1 MTNTLSCRTGPRRV
15 FLYIVVVVVLA
26 LTATRPVHALEHE
39 EMETIIMGSV
49 DSSHDGDDART
60 VLDWGRSILQF
71 SNQTASNSSSDLI
84 CCCPVG
90 GGLYRAFDYEEPSPS
105 VSCCC
110 NTTDVCTECSQT
122 DSFNSVCGSGQV
134 CGILLLMAT
143 LIGTL
148 AVTICVT
155 GVFLTRRRRLRNATL
170 DQFVSGST
178 AVGGLQQVQR
188 SQIVNISED
197 QLKELYITQVPEGS
211 HGGEIKECP
220 ICLDSVPVENGI
232 WSTFPCGHG
241 SCTICVND
249 LLRHSSRRVNSTTAA
264 VLCPLCR
271 TLAVAPM
278 GEDNEPHIHVQNV
291 VDDDDQG
298 ERDEDQGERDEE
310 QPVDVVEDVEPQHVQ
325 NTPEPVE
332 VVVVEDNPRQP

>member
-1 MTNTLSCRTGPRRV
+1 MTNTLSCRTGTRRV
-15 FLYIVVVVVLA
+15 FLYIALLL
-26 LTATRPVHALEHE
+26 LTATISVHAVEHGRMHDE
-39 EMETIIMGSV
+39 IETIMGSV
-49 DSSHDGDDART
+49 ESSHDSEDALR

-71 SNQTASNSSSDLI
+71 SNQTSNSSSDLI

-90 GGLYRAFDYEEPSPS
+90 GGLYRAFDYEDPSPS

-110 NTTDVCTECSQT
+110 NTTDVCTECSQSE
-122 DSFNSVCGSGQV
+122 SFNSVCGSGQV

-155 GVFLTRRRRLRNATL
+155 GVFLTRRRRQRNATL

-197 QLKELYITQVPEGS
+197 QLKELYITQVPEGNI
-211 HGGEIKECP
+211 GGEIKECP

-278 GEDNEPHIHVQNV
+278 GEDNEPHIHVQD
-291 VDDDDQG
+291 VDDDEEQ
-298 ERDEDQGERDEE
+298 QRDEE
-310 QPVDVVEDVEPQHVQ
+310 QTVDAVEDDGQNVQ
-325 NTPEPVE
+325 STPEPVE
-332 VVVVEDNPRQP
+332 VIVVEDNPRQP